1 MAASADL
8 NALVDQMP
16 DPDGRGLY
24 SKVDKDKVTAA
35 IAEIHKGGREA
46 VLGVIDLLG
55 QPGPGLDY
63 KPRYALHCLALRVGG
78 LEDDA
83 PRRAFAEAL
92 ASQLGGSRPKPVQAY
107 LCQELQWA
115 AASEAVPA
123 LGKLLGDA
131 ELCEPAARAL
141 AAIGDGAAD
150 QLAAALPGASAA
162 IRLTLVQNLG
172 VVRGE
177 KAVEA
182 LREAAA
188 DPEADVRAA
197 AVWALANIGDAGS
210 ADVVLKA
217 ADAHQGWERIQ
228 ETKAC
233 LLLAERLLAAGKK
246 DEATRLY
253 AHLRDTR
260 TDPSEKHVREAA
272 ERALAA
278 GTR

>member
-1 MAASADL
+1 MAASAEL
-8 NALVDQMP
+8 KALVDQMP

-24 SKVDKDKVTAA
+24 SKIDKEKVDKAV
-35 IAEIHKGGREA
+35 AEIHKGGREA

-55 QPGPGLDY
+55 QPGPGLDF
-63 KPRYALHCLALRVGG
+63 KPHYALHCLALLVGG
-78 LEDDA
+78 LADDA

-92 ASQLGGSRPKPVQAY
+92 ASQLGGERPKPVQAY

-115 AASEAVPA
+115 GAKESVPA

-141 AAIGDGAAD
+141 AAIGDAE
-150 QLAAALPGASAA
+150 QLLAAMPGATAA

-182 LREAAA
+182 LRKAVA
-188 DPEADVRAA
+188 DPDADVRAA
-197 AVWALANIGDAGS
+197 AAWALANLGDAGS
-210 ADVVLKA
+210 ADLVLKA

-233 LLLAERLLAAGKK
+233 LLLAEQLLAAGKK
-246 DEATRLY
+246 AEATKIY
-253 AHLRDTR
+253 THLRDTR
-260 TDPSEKHVREAA
+260 TDESEKYIREAA
-272 ERALAA
+272 ERGLA
-278 GTR
+278 G